1 MGNTSLIA
9 YFQNE
14 EEKLEFIK
22 CSIECSSE
30 IIKHYDF
37 VIDDI
42 SSEVRNPELQ
52 KTKDPVLKYLKSMRE
67 EWKNHRQQLEKDIDD
82 MTR

>member
-52 KTKDPVLKYLKSMRE
+52 KNKRSSVKISKV
-67 EWKNHRQQLEKDIDD
+67 HA
-82 MTR
+82 

>member
-30 IIKHYDF
+30 IIKHYDI

-67 EWKNHRQQLEKDIDD
+67 EWISHSQQLEKDIDD